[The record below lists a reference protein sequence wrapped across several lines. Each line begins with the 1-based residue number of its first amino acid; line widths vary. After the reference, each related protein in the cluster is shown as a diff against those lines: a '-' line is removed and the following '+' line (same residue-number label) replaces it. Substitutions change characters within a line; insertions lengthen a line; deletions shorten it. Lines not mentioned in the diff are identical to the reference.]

1 MLREKQLSQQMAS
14 HGITNMTK
22 EPKLDAQCVAVQH
35 GLMNYI
41 AKMQWEPSGKC
52 AARFFSVRRVAS
64 L

>member
-1 MLREKQLSQQMAS
+1 MAS